1 MKKYTINLPNVF
13 YFFGITA
20 LIVYLLIVGRV
31 ILVPLI
37 FSFFLP

>member
-1 MKKYTINLPNVF
+1 MTKYTINLPNVF

-20 LIVYLLIVGRV
+20 LAVYLIIAGKV
-31 ILVPLI
+31 ILAPLI

>member
-13 YFFGITA
+13 YFFGTMA
-20 LIVYLLIVGRV
+20 LFVYLLIVGKV
-31 ILVPLI
+31 LLVPLI